1 MPGRSHLSGR
11 GVRRFGSLVN
21 GRQVDFES
29 GAAAGLA
36 VYGDVAATLFHD
48 PVDGRESEAGAFP
61 RLLGG
66 EERLEDLCERFAV
79 HAAPVIGHGE
89 QDVRT
94 GREFPVSGGA
104 GLVKMERLRFDDYL
118 AAAGDGVAGVD
129 GRSE

>member
-36 VYGDVAATLFHD
+36 VYGAVAATLFQD
-48 PVDGRESEAGAFP
+48 PVDSRQSEAGAFP

-66 EERLEDLCERFAV
+66 EERLEDVCERFAFQ
-79 HAAPVIGHGE
+79 AAPVIGHGE

-94 GREFPVSGGA
+94 GREYPVRGGSGV
-104 GLVKMERLRFDDYL
+104 VKIERLRFDDYL
-118 AAAGDGVAGVD
+118 A
-129 GRSE
+129 